1 MISPRSF
8 KGKLNLPSANYNDIY
23 RSIIQLIPNDW
34 MYILKS
40 KTSQESL
47 LKVFYY
53 NNRGIKKVK
62 TCRNFRTK
70 SFTLLSKIITRT
82 ITKLS
87 NSLHGQIPS
96 KITLFSPP
104 QNGTKSLL
112 TGLKSVPIAI
122 TFPFGTN
129 LFTFPYL

>member
-47 LKVFYY
+47 LKVFCY

-70 SFTLLSKIITRT
+70 TFTLLSKIITRT
-82 ITKLS
+82 IKNLS

-104 QNGTKSLL
+104 QHETKSLL
-112 TGLKSVPIAI
+112 TDVKSVPMAI
-122 TFPFGTN
+122 SFPFDANLSTFP
-129 LFTFPYL
+129 